1 GCEIRSERS
10 ISLTNLSD
18 DASRLRMARRLGSA
32 IMAKADSTTGIY
44 LFWYIPVKSCPDA
57 AAMRPQM
64 VFEIGGG
71 RRDRVRDDL
80 QGERCLIEGECVA
93 TLWKATFMLPGNKQA
108 VMPIF
113 DFFRVVDG
121 EIKEIRPYFD
131 PKPLKEAA

>member
-1 GCEIRSERS
+1 MRDSTNPASRSTRRCLETDGCEIRSERS

-32 IMAKADSTTGIY
+32 VMAKADSTTGIY

-64 VFEIGGG
+64 VIEIGGG

-113 DFFRVVDG
+113 
-121 EIKEIRPYFD
+121 
-131 PKPLKEAA
+131 